1 MTGDQLPGRVRALG
15 LSDLPACQAVALTR
29 DWTDSEPKWRLLL
42 TAGDGF
48 GIDDPD
54 GGLAGVV
61 VLTRY
66 PPDVAVVGM
75 LIVAARHARRGL
87 GRALMQHCVT
97 HAADDVVYL
106 YATKDGRPLYEK
118 LDFHIADAVI
128 KHAGQ
133 FQPGMLPPGTVVR
146 PPRPADRH
154 EVLRLDRAA
163 FGADRAA
170 LLAALGT
177 VADQVV
183 VAQDQRGIVG
193 HAAAWRTDGAL
204 TIGPVVGRDDAV
216 AQALIQ
222 AAASGQPGTV
232 RVDIH
237 ERCAALSRWA
247 VERGLLGGSQVPLMV
262 HRGRPLPGDRGQLYA
277 PVMLGLG

>member
-1 MTGDQLPGRVRALG
+1 MTGDQLPGSVRALD

-29 DWTDSEPKWRLLL
+29 DWTDSEAKWRLLL

-66 PPDVAVVGM
+66 PPNVAVVGM

-87 GRALMQHCVT
+87 GRALMQHCLAQ
-97 HAADDVVYL
+97 AADDVVYL
-106 YATKDGRPLYEK
+106 YATKYGRPLYEK
-118 LDFHIADAVI
+118 LDFQVADAVV
-128 KHAGQ
+128 KHTGQ
-133 FQPGMLPPGTVVR
+133 FQPGALPPVPTVR
-146 PPRPADRH
+146 PPRPADSGD
-154 EVLRLDRAA
+154 VLRLDRAV
-163 FGADRAA
+163 FGADRSA
-170 LLAALGT
+170 LLAALGA

-193 HAAAWRTDGAL
+193 HAAAWRTDGVL
-204 TIGPVVGRDDAV
+204 TVGPAVARDDAV
-216 AQALIQ
+216 ARALIQ
-222 AAASGQPGTV
+222 AVAAAEPGPV

-237 ERCAALSRWA
+237 ERCAGLSQWA
-247 VERGLLGGSQVPLMV
+247 AARGLLGGSPVPLMV
-262 HRGRPLPGDRGQLYA
+262 HRGQPLPGDRDQLYA